1 MLDRVSDAVPTAAQ
15 RSAGTNPA
23 RHGHV
28 SRFALIAERVR
39 WFIFCLQPRALMV
52 DLLVR
57 LLPPYFGWEVR
68 TQLYRLAGCRLGP
81 GVRIHDRLNLTGAH
95 PENLTMDAGAM
106 TARFNTLALHGPIQI
121 GKRVGLAPYVTIF
134 TSQHELGTASQRSSD
149 VSFVKPVRIEDGAVL
164 MWGALI
170 LPGVTVGR
178 GAIVGAGAVVTRDV
192 PPNTFVGGVPARV
205 IRNLPEG
212 PIGVSPSPGQNDALG
227 ITNGVR
233 HARAAANVPATASAR
248 THQ

>member
-1 MLDRVSDAVPTAAQ
+1 
-15 RSAGTNPA
+15 
-23 RHGHV
+23 
-28 SRFALIAERVR
+28 
-39 WFIFCLQPRALMV
+39 MV

-68 TQLYRLAGCRLGP
+68 TKLYRLAGCHLGP

-106 TARFNTLALHGPIQI
+106 TARFNTLALHGPVHI

-134 TSQHELGTASQRSSD
+134 TSQHELGTESQRSSD

-164 MWGALI
+164 MWGAMI

-205 IRNLPEG
+205 IKNLPEG
-212 PIGVSPSPGQNDALG
+212 PIGVSPSVAQNENLAAPNG
-227 ITNGVR
+227 IQ
-233 HARAAANVPATASAR
+233 HSASDG
-248 THQ
+248 